1 MCAHR
6 LFSFQRYFLR
16 FGCFFPSQQ
25 PWYKNFTGTI
35 AHIEPSKYMV
45 YGNIARLS
53 PTSLEITELPI
64 RTWTQVY
71 KENVLELMLHGNEKN
86 PPFITYVIRY
96 IICMSSVA

>member
-1 MCAHR
+1 
-6 LFSFQRYFLR
+6 
-16 FGCFFPSQQ
+16 
-25 PWYKNFTGTI
+25 
-35 AHIEPSKYMV
+35 MV

-86 PPFITYVIRY
+86 PPFIRYVFIVY
-96 IICMSSVA
+96 IALYIVHNVHTLYVLTWMDGSSGNALYVDVTVEHACVPKKEHL